1 MNYRFSRHA
10 EEEMAWRGIAAEMV
24 RDVLA
29 MPQQVADDPSGCKV
43 YQSQLDF
50 GTGTPYLLRVFVN
63 PTVDPAVVVTVYRTS
78 KIAKYWSAQ

>member
-10 EEEMAWRGIAAEMV
+10 EEEMARRGIPVEMV

-29 MPQQVADDPSGCKV
+29 APQQADDDPSGCKV

-50 GTGTPYLLRVFVN
+50 GTGKPYLLRVFVN
-63 PTVDPAVVVTVYRTS
+63 EAVNPALVVTVYRTS